1 MGKETKGLEV
11 CWAELELEHWSA
23 VLPAP
28 SLDWLSLP
36 VGGFVDTQPQESQE
50 HLERPSHLC
59 KVGNCLERDNCE
71 RRASLRIP
79 LSTPYPL

>member
-1 MGKETKGLEV
+1 MGKGTKGPAV
-11 CWAELELEHWSA
+11 FWAELELEARSA

-50 HLERPSHLC
+50 PLEHPSHLC
-59 KVGNCLERDNCE
+59 
-71 RRASLRIP
+71 
-79 LSTPYPL
+79 

>member
-1 MGKETKGLEV
+1 MGKGTKGQAV
-11 CWAELELEHWSA
+11 FWAELELEPRSA

-50 HLERPSHLC
+50 HLERQSHLC
-59 KVGNCLERDNCE
+59 KVGNCLERDSCE

-79 LSTPYPL
+79 VSTPYPL